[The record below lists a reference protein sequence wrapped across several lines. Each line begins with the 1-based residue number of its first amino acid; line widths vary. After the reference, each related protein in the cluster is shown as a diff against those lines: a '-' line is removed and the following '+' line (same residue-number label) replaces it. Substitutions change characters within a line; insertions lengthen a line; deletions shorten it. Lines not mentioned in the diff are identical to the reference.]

1 MAKDIS
7 ITKRDLSSQLTKIRK
22 LTQPYFLPYTSN
34 NGWLFIL
41 LLFALIFCVVPGTVL
56 FVVTGLINLLSNSAP
71 DLTKEYL
78 SGVQE
83 IINKIWN
90 SNLGLIGTIFFLFG
104 IGSFASF
111 RSQLRQKRWIPWLF
125 LGLVLLMLLSVNGI
139 NAGISFLVRD
149 ITNGLINQN
158 ASESYRKLWILGICF
173 IAALPI
179 RSFQFYL
186 SAKLQLLWREW
197 LSNNLIDNYLTD
209 RTYYIL
215 NPNDEDDTEID
226 NPDQRITEDA
236 KDFTAQI
243 LDLSL
248 NIFDSILTFTIN
260 IGILLSISK
269 NLTVAL
275 VFYAGILSVL
285 IIFASKKLFKLN
297 FDQLKYEA
305 NFRYGLVHVRNNA
318 ESIAFYSG
326 EDEEY
331 QEVNSRL
338 KSVVKNFNLL
348 IIWEA
353 LLRVLQ
359 RSTIYGSVFIP
370 FIILSGPLL
379 AGNMN
384 YGEFSQARLNYQLLE
399 GSLFFIIYKIE
410 ALARFS
416 ASIGRLEGFQSS
428 IKEVKNLKS
437 KQYKNTVKEKETI
450 YIRNV
455 NVETP
460 DKSKLLV
467 KDLNLSVEYG
477 ESILVVGPSG
487 CGKTSL
493 LRVISGLWS
502 TDKGEIFSPQKGD
515 LLFIP
520 QKPYMTLGSL
530 REQLCYPLRTSRFSD
545 EHLQAVL
552 KEVQLANL
560 IERYPDL
567 DIKQDW
573 QRILSQG
580 EQQRLAFARLLLN
593 SPKFVILDEATSALD
608 IKTEHYLYNLLKER
622 NIALVSVGHRPTLK
636 SFHDNVLELS
646 GKGNWSL
653 IPSNNF
659 DFNSSAN

>member
-1 MAKDIS
+1 
-7 ITKRDLSSQLTKIRK
+7 
-22 LTQPYFLPYTSN
+22 
-34 NGWLFIL
+34 
-41 LLFALIFCVVPGTVL
+41 
-56 FVVTGLINLLSNSAP
+56 
-71 DLTKEYL
+71 
-78 SGVQE
+78 
-83 IINKIWN
+83 
-90 SNLGLIGTIFFLFG
+90 
-104 IGSFASF
+104 
-111 RSQLRQKRWIPWLF
+111 
-125 LGLVLLMLLSVNGI
+125 MLLSVNGI

-197 LSNNLIDNYLTD
+197 LSNNLIDNYLSD

-215 NPNDEDDTEID
+215 NPNNEDETEID

-269 NLTVAL
+269 NLTIAL
-275 VFYAGILSVL
+275 VFYAGILSIL

-338 KSVVKNFNLL
+338 MSVVKNFNLL

-437 KQYKNTVKEKETI
+437 NKYKNTVKDKETI

-530 REQLCYPLRTSRFSD
+530 KEQLCYPLRTSRFSD

-552 KEVQLANL
+552 KEVQLPNL

-659 DFNSSAN
+659 DFNSNIN

>member
-1 MAKDIS
+1 MPEEIS
-7 ITKRDLSSQLTKIRK
+7 KPQKGILLQLTKIRK
-22 LTQPYFLPYTSN
+22 LTQPYFLPYTPN
-34 NGWLFIL
+34 NGWLFLL

-56 FVVTGLINLLSNSAP
+56 FLVTGLINIFSNSSP

-78 SGVQE
+78 SGVIE
-83 IINKIWN
+83 IIDKIWN
-90 SNLGLIGTIFFLFG
+90 SNLGLIGTSFFLFG
-104 IGSFASF
+104 IGSFALF
-111 RSQLRQKRWIPWLF
+111 RNQLKQKRWVPWVF

-158 ASESYRKLWILGICF
+158 ANESYRKLWILGICF
-173 IAALPI
+173 VAALPI
-179 RSFQFYL
+179 RSLQFYL

-215 NPNDEDDTEID
+215 NPNDENDTDID
-226 NPDQRITEDA
+226 NPDQRISEDA

-248 NIFDSILTFTIN
+248 NIFDSILTFIIN

-269 NLTVAL
+269 NLTIAL
-275 VFYAGILSVL
+275 VIYAGVLSIL

-326 EDEEY
+326 EGEEY
-331 QEVNSRL
+331 KEVNSRL
-338 KSVVKNFNLL
+338 KTVVKNFNLL

-370 FIILSGPLL
+370 FIILAGPLL

-416 ASIGRLEGFQSS
+416 ASIGRLEGFQTS
-428 IKEVKNLKS
+428 IKKVKTLKS
-437 KQYKNTVKEKETI
+437 NQYKNTVKSNKTI
-450 YIRNV
+450 YIKNL

-467 KDLNLSVEYG
+467 ENLNLSVKYG

-502 TDKGEIFSPQKGD
+502 TDQGEIFSPERGD

-545 EHLQAVL
+545 DHLQAVL
-552 KEVQLANL
+552 KEVQLPNL

-567 DIKQDW
+567 DVKQDW

-593 SPKFVILDEATSALD
+593 SPRFAVLDEATSALD
-608 IKTEHYLYNLLKER
+608 IETEKKLYTLLSDRELSL
-622 NIALVSVGHRPTLK
+622 ISVGHRPSLK
-636 SFHDNVLELS
+636 NFHENILELN
-646 GKGNWSL
+646 GQGDWKLYTANKY
-653 IPSNNF
+653 NF
-659 DFNSSAN
+659 KD

>member
-1 MAKDIS
+1 M
-7 ITKRDLSSQLTKIRK
+7 
-22 LTQPYFLPYTSN
+22 
-34 NGWLFIL
+34 
-41 LLFALIFCVVPGTVL
+41 
-56 FVVTGLINLLSNSAP
+56 
-71 DLTKEYL
+71 
-78 SGVQE
+78 
-83 IINKIWN
+83 
-90 SNLGLIGTIFFLFG
+90 
-104 IGSFASF
+104 
-111 RSQLRQKRWIPWLF
+111 
-125 LGLVLLMLLSVNGI
+125 
-139 NAGISFLVRD
+139 
-149 ITNGLINQN
+149 
-158 ASESYRKLWILGICF
+158 
-173 IAALPI
+173 
-179 RSFQFYL
+179 
-186 SAKLQLLWREW
+186 
-197 LSNNLIDNYLTD
+197 
-209 RTYYIL
+209 
-215 NPNDEDDTEID
+215 
-226 NPDQRITEDA
+226 
-236 KDFTAQI
+236 
-243 LDLSL
+243 
-248 NIFDSILTFTIN
+248 
-260 IGILLSISK
+260 
-269 NLTVAL
+269 
-275 VFYAGILSVL
+275 
-285 IIFASKKLFKLN
+285 FKLN

-428 IKEVKNLKS
+428 IKEVKDLKS

-460 DKSKLLV
+460 DKSKFLV

-530 REQLCYPLRTSRFSD
+530 REQLCYPLQTIRFSD
-545 EHLQAVL
+545 EHLRAVL
-552 KEVQLANL
+552 KEVQLPNL
-560 IERYPDL
+560 IEL
-567 DIKQDW
+567 
-573 QRILSQG
+573 
-580 EQQRLAFARLLLN
+580 
-593 SPKFVILDEATSALD
+593 
-608 IKTEHYLYNLLKER
+608 
-622 NIALVSVGHRPTLK
+622 
-636 SFHDNVLELS
+636 
-646 GKGNWSL
+646 
-653 IPSNNF
+653 
-659 DFNSSAN
+659 

>member
-1 MAKDIS
+1 MPEAIS
-7 ITKRDLSSQLTKIRK
+7 NTEKGILVQLTKIRK
-22 LTQPYFLPYTSN
+22 LTQPYFLPYTSK
-34 NGWLFIL
+34 NGWLFLL

-56 FVVTGLINLLSNSAP
+56 FLVTGLINIFSNSSP

-78 SGVQE
+78 SGVKE
-83 IINKIWN
+83 IIDKIWN
-90 SNLGLIGTIFFLFG
+90 SNLGLIGTSFFLFG
-104 IGSFASF
+104 IGSFALF
-111 RSQLRQKRWIPWLF
+111 RNQLRQKRWVPWIF

-158 ASESYRKLWILGICF
+158 ANESYRKLWILGICF

-179 RSFQFYL
+179 RSLQFYL

-197 LSNNLIDNYLTD
+197 LSNNLIDNYLSD

-215 NPNDEDDTEID
+215 NPNDENDTDID
-226 NPDQRITEDA
+226 NPDQRISEDA

-248 NIFDSILTFTIN
+248 NIFDSILTFIIN

-269 NLTVAL
+269 NLTIAL
-275 VFYAGILSVL
+275 VIYAGILSIL

-331 QEVNSRL
+331 KEVNGRL
-338 KSVVKNFNLL
+338 KTVVKNFNLL
-348 IIWEA
+348 IVWEA

-370 FIILSGPLL
+370 FIILAGPLL

-428 IKEVKNLKS
+428 IKEVKTLKS
-437 KQYKNTVKEKETI
+437 NQYQNTVKRKETI
-450 YIRNV
+450 YIQDV

-467 KDLNLSVEYG
+467 ENLNLSVGYG

-502 TDKGEIFSPQKGD
+502 TDQGEIFSPEKGD

-545 EHLQAVL
+545 EHLQSVL
-552 KEVQLANL
+552 KEVQLPNL

-580 EQQRLAFARLLLN
+580 EQQRLGFARLLLN

-608 IKTEHYLYNLLKER
+608 IETEQYLYNLLKER

-636 SFHDNVLELS
+636 GFHENVLKLT

-653 IPSNNF
+653 IPSTNYDFKNNIE
-659 DFNSSAN
+659 

>member
-1 MAKDIS
+1 MQKEIS
-7 ITKRDLSSQLTKIRK
+7 SPKRDISSQLIKIRK
-22 LTQPYFLPYTSN
+22 LTQPYFLPYTPK

-41 LLFALIFCVVPGTVL
+41 LLFSLIFCVVPGTVL
-56 FVVTGLINLLSNSAP
+56 FVVTGLINILSNSAP
-71 DLTKEYL
+71 EITKEYL
-78 SGVQE
+78 SGVEE
-83 IINKIWN
+83 IINKVWS

-104 IGSFASF
+104 IGSFTSF

-197 LSNNLIDNYLTD
+197 LSNNLIDDYLTD

-236 KDFTAQI
+236 KDFTSQI

-338 KSVVKNFNLL
+338 KTVVKNFNLL

-428 IKEVKNLKS
+428 IKEVKNLQS
-437 KQYKNTVKEKETI
+437 NQYKNTVKENETI
-450 YIRNV
+450 YIKNV

-460 DKSKLLV
+460 DKNKLLI

-502 TDKGEIFSPQKGD
+502 TEKGEIFSPQKGE

-530 REQLCYPLRTSRFSD
+530 REQLCYPLTKSRFSD
-545 EHLQAVL
+545 EHLHAVL
-552 KEVQLANL
+552 KEVQLPNL
-560 IERYPDL
+560 TERYPDL

-608 IKTEHYLYNLLKER
+608 IKTEQYLYNLLKER

-646 GKGNWSL
+646 GKGTWSL
-653 IPSNNF
+653 IPSKNF
-659 DFNSSAN
+659 DFNPNIN